1 MQVDLRWK
9 RVSYHRRL
17 GGDVLTFGLMP
28 VDSDVG
34 FMKWKIGLQGGLIR
48 LHVQAPCIIVACAC
62 RLGQWAGQSYH
73 AGLAGCWG
81 RSFFY

>member
-1 MQVDLRWK
+1 MQVDLRWE

-34 FMKWKIGLQGGLIR
+34 FMKWKMGLQGGLIS

-62 RLGQWAGQSYH
+62 LHVRVDLVNGPDGATT
-73 AGLAGCWG
+73 LD
-81 RSFFY
+81 